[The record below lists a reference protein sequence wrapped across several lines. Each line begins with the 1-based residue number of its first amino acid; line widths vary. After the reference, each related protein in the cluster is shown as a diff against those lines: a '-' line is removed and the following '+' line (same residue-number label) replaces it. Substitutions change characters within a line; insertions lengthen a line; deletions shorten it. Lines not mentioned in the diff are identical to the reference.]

1 MNATAALSFLPV
13 PGPVA
18 GGCGGIALGDIAA
31 SLREVCASA
40 VDDAGVLGF
49 AEAAAFAGDVEE
61 LARAVEFLQV
71 IAAGAVDRTRTQAA
85 AEAADASDRSK
96 PGPEGDGYRRTTD
109 FLRDRLR
116 ISTTEAHRRLCLA
129 GDLLPRVG
137 LTGQRIPA
145 VHEELASAFAEGEVP
160 SRSATIITQALDRV
174 RVLTDTATVT
184 RMEEALTTV
193 AAVHDPDFLTRVARR
208 WVDGLDQDGAEP
220 TEELLRQLQGAFIRR
235 PRHGLQHL
243 EIFATTD
250 QFEHLL
256 TVMNTATNPRTTTS
270 GSDAGLET
278 NQTPASGA
286 AGTSTIE
293 VDEVVTATPEEAFAT
308 EPGVSDERLDLRTR
322 PQRLLD
328 GLIGACKEALATG
341 GLPATGGL
349 RPQVMVT
356 IDYRDL
362 FTRLTTGSGIGDQI
376 TSDGVTLGRV
386 WNEPSDPAGG
396 RIDQLNEAGTLG
408 LAGTGS
414 LAFTGPVTAATIR
427 KIACDADIIPVLLG
441 SEGRILDIGRTSRIF
456 PPHIR
461 KAITARDKGCTFPGC
476 TIPAPWCE
484 AHHIDYWSHGGA
496 TSTDNGV
503 LLCSHHHHLIHKEQ
517 WTIQTRA
524 GTPWYTPPPHLDPHQ
539 KPRQNHYFS
548 Q

>member
-1 MNATAALSFLPV
+1 VNATAAVSFLPV

-18 GGCGGIALGDIAA
+18 GGRGGIALGDIAA
-31 SLREVCASA
+31 ALREVCASA
-40 VDDAGVLGF
+40 VDDAGLLSF
-49 AEAAAFAGDVEE
+49 TEAAAFAGDVEE

-71 IAAGAVDRTRTQAA
+71 VAAGAVDRTRTQAA
-85 AEAADASDRSK
+85 AADSADASDRSK
-96 PGPEGDGYRRTTD
+96 PGPEGDGHRRTTD

-116 ISTTEAHRRLCLA
+116 ISTAEAHRRLCLA

-137 LTGQRIPA
+137 LTGQPIPA
-145 VHEELASAFAEGEVP
+145 VHEELAAAFAGGEVP

-235 PRHGLQHL
+235 RRHGLQHL

-256 TVMNTATNPRTTTS
+256 TVMNTATNPRTAA
-270 GSDAGLET
+270 AGPGALDSRT
-278 NQTPASGA
+278 TPAPADKDA
-286 AGTSTIE
+286 AEGCTVS
-293 VDEVVTATPEEAFAT
+293 AEEAFAT
-308 EPGVSDERLDLRTR
+308 EPGVSEERSDLRTR

-328 GLIGACKEALATG
+328 GLVGACKAALATG
-341 GLPATGGL
+341 GLPAAGGL

-362 FTRLTTGSGIGDQI
+362 LTRLTTGNAP
-376 TSDGVTLGRV
+376 TSQDMT
-386 WNEPSDPAGG
+386 PSRP
-396 RIDQLNEAGTLG
+396 LG

-441 SEGRILDIGRTSRIF
+441 SEGRVLDIGRTSRIF
-456 PPHIR
+456 PSHIR

-484 AHHIDYWSHGGA
+484 AHHIDYWSRGGP

-517 WTIQTRA
+517 WTIQSRN
-524 GTPWYTPPPHLDPHQ
+524 GTPWYIPPPHLDPHQ
-539 KPRQNHYFS
+539 KPRQNPYFTR
-548 Q
+548 

>member
-1 MNATAALSFLPV
+1 MNATAAVSFLPV

-18 GGCGGIALGDIAA
+18 GGRGGIALGDIAA
-31 SLREVCASA
+31 SLREVCTAA

-49 AEAAAFAGDVEE
+49 TEAAAFAGDVEE
-61 LARAVEFLQV
+61 IARAVEFLQV
-71 IAAGAVDRTRTQAA
+71 VAAGAVDRTRTQAA
-85 AEAADASDRSK
+85 AADASDRST

-116 ISTTEAHRRLCLA
+116 ISTAEAHRWVCLA
-129 GDLLPRVG
+129 QEVLTRVG
-137 LTGQRIPA
+137 LTGQPIPA
-145 VHEELASAFAEGEVP
+145 VHGELAAAFAEGEVP

-174 RVLTDTATVT
+174 RLLSDPATVA

-193 AAVHDPDFLTRVARR
+193 ASVHDPDFLTRVARR
-208 WVDGLDQDGAEP
+208 WIDGLDQDGAEP
-220 TEELLRQLQGAFIRR
+220 SEELLRRLQGAFIRR

-256 TVMNTATNPRTTTS
+256 TVMNAATNPRTAATVPGAVDAS
-270 GSDAGLET
+270 GT
-278 NQTPASGA
+278 TPAA
-286 AGTSTIE
+286 ADKADAEGCIVS
-293 VDEVVTATPEEAFAT
+293 PEEAFAA
-308 EPGVSDERLDLRTR
+308 ESGVSEERLDLRTR

-328 GLIGACKEALATG
+328 GLIGACKAALATG
-341 GLPATGGL
+341 GLPAAGGF

-362 FTRLTTGSGIGDQI
+362 LTRLTTADGRGPQDGSA
-376 TSDGVTLGRV
+376 S
-386 WNEPSDPAGG
+386 
-396 RIDQLNEAGTLG
+396 GTLG
-408 LAGTGS
+408 LAGTGT

-441 SEGRILDIGRTSRIF
+441 SEGRVLDIGRTSRIF

-484 AHHIDYWSHGGA
+484 AHHIEYWSRGGP

-524 GTPWYTPPPHLDPHQ
+524 GTPWYIPPPHLDPHQ
-539 KPRQNHYFS
+539 KPRQNHYFRL
-548 Q
+548 

>member
-1 MNATAALSFLPV
+1 MNATAALSFMPV

-18 GGCGGIALGDIAA
+18 GGRGGIALGDIAA

-40 VDDAGVLGF
+40 VDDAGALGF
-49 AEAAAFAGDVEE
+49 TEAAAFAGDVEE
-61 LARAVEFLQV
+61 IARAVEFLQV
-71 IAAGAVDRTRTQAA
+71 VAAGAVDRTRTQAGPA
-85 AEAADASDRSK
+85 DSADASDRSRS
-96 PGPEGDGYRRTTD
+96 GPEGDGYRRTTD

-116 ISTTEAHRRLCLA
+116 ISTAEAHRRLCLA

-145 VHEELASAFAEGEVP
+145 VHEELAAAFAEGEVP

-174 RVLTDTATVT
+174 RLLTDTATVT

-208 WVDGLDQDGAEP
+208 WIDGLDQDGAEP

-243 EIFATTD
+243 EIFATAD

-256 TVMNTATNPRTTTS
+256 TVMNTATNPRTAATGPGAVDAS
-270 GSDAGLET
+270 GT
-278 NQTPASGA
+278 TPAA
-286 AGTSTIE
+286 ADKDAAEGCTVS
-293 VDEVVTATPEEAFAT
+293 AEEAFAT
-308 EPGVSDERLDLRTR
+308 EPGVTDERLDLRSR

-328 GLIGACKEALATG
+328 GLVGACKAALATG

-362 FTRLTTGSGIGDQI
+362 FTRLTTGSGIGNQI
-376 TSDGVTLGRV
+376 TRDGVTPGRV
-386 WNEPSDPAGG
+386 WNEPADFTSG
-396 RIDQLNEAGTLG
+396 RIGQLNEAGTLG

-414 LAFTGPVTAATIR
+414 LAFTGPITAATIR

-441 SEGRILDIGRTSRIF
+441 TEGRVLDIGRTSRLF

-484 AHHIDYWSHGGA
+484 AHHIDYWSHGGP

-524 GTPWYTPPPHLDPHQ
+524 GTPWYIPPPHLDPNQ
-539 KPRQNHYFS
+539 KPRQNHYFR

>member
-18 GGCGGIALGDIAA
+18 GGRGGIALGDIAA
-31 SLREVCASA
+31 SLREVCAAA

-61 LARAVEFLQV
+61 IARAVEFLQV
-71 IAAGAVDRTRTQAA
+71 VAAGAVDRTRTQAA
-85 AEAADASDRSK
+85 ISAASKRGGAGLTAEDEAGGPGAALKSTVA
-96 PGPEGDGYRRTTD
+96 GPVGDGYRRTTD

-116 ISTTEAHRRLCLA
+116 ISAAEAHRRLCLA
-129 GDLLPRVG
+129 GELLPRVG
-137 LTGQRIPA
+137 LTGQPIPA
-145 VHEELASAFAEGEVP
+145 VHEELAAAFADGEVP

-174 RVLTDTATVT
+174 RLLSDPATVA

-208 WVDGLDQDGAEP
+208 WIDGLDQDGTEP

-256 TVMNTATNPRTTTS
+256 TVMNTATNPRTAATVPGAVDAS
-270 GSDAGLET
+270 GT
-278 NQTPASGA
+278 TPAA
-286 AGTSTIE
+286 ADKAPAQGCAVSAE
-293 VDEVVTATPEEAFAT
+293 KAFAA
-308 EPGVSDERLDLRTR
+308 ESGVSEERLDLRTR

-328 GLIGACKEALATG
+328 GLIGACKAALATG

-362 FTRLTTGSGIGDQI
+362 LTRLTTDSGIGDQ
-376 TSDGVTLGRV
+376 TAGEGVTA
-386 WNEPSDPAGG
+386 S
-396 RIDQLNEAGTLG
+396 GTLG
-408 LAGTGS
+408 LAATGT

-441 SEGRILDIGRTSRIF
+441 TDGRILDIGRTSRIF

-484 AHHIDYWSHGGA
+484 AHHIDYWSRGGP

-517 WTIQTRA
+517 WTIQTRN

-539 KPRQNHYFS
+539 KPRQNHYFT
-548 Q
+548 

>member
-1 MNATAALSFLPV
+1 MGDITAA
-13 PGPVA
+13 
-18 GGCGGIALGDIAA
+18 
-31 SLREVCASA
+31 LREVCAAA
-40 VDDAGVLGF
+40 VDDAGLLGF
-49 AEAAAFAGDVEE
+49 TEAAAFAGDVEE
-61 LARAVEFLQV
+61 IARAVEFLQV
-71 IAAGAVDRTRTQAA
+71 VAAGAVDRTRTRA
-85 AEAADASDRSK
+85 AADASDRSA

-116 ISTTEAHRRLCLA
+116 ISTAEAHRRLCLA
-129 GDLLPRVG
+129 GELLPRVG

-145 VHEELASAFAEGEVP
+145 VHEELASAFAEGELP
-160 SRSATIITQALDRV
+160 SRSATIITQALARV
-174 RVLTDTATVT
+174 RLLTDTATVT

-256 TVMNTATNPRTTTS
+256 TVMNTATNPRTGTS
-270 GSDAGLET
+270 QVAG
-278 NQTPASGA
+278 TPAGA
-286 AGTSTIE
+286 GDPFAG
-293 VDEVVTATPEEAFAT
+293 
-308 EPGVSDERLDLRTR
+308 EPGIPDERLDLRTR

-328 GLIGACKEALATG
+328 GLVAGSKISLASG
-341 GLPATGGL
+341 GLPAAGGL
-349 RPQVMVT
+349 RPQVLVT

-362 FTRLTTGSGIGDQI
+362 LTRLTTD
-376 TSDGVTLGRV
+376 DGTARTPDGR
-386 WNEPSDPAGG
+386 
-396 RIDQLNEAGTLG
+396 GTLG

-441 SEGRILDIGRTSRIF
+441 TKGRVLDIGRTSRIF
-456 PPHIR
+456 PSHIR

-484 AHHIDYWSHGGA
+484 AHHIDYWSRGGP

-517 WTIQTRA
+517 WTIQSRN
-524 GTPWYTPPPHLDPHQ
+524 GTPWYIPPPHLDPHQ
-539 KPRQNHYFS
+539 KPRQNPYFTR
-548 Q
+548 

>member
-1 MNATAALSFLPV
+1 M
-13 PGPVA
+13 
-18 GGCGGIALGDIAA
+18 GGIAA
-31 SLREVCASA
+31 SLREVCAAA

-71 IAAGAVDRTRTQAA
+71 VAAGAVDRTRARAA
-85 AEAADASDRSK
+85 ISAASTRGGAGLTGEDEAGGTGAALKSTVA
-96 PGPEGDGYRRTTD
+96 GPVGDGYRRTTD

-116 ISTTEAHRRLCLA
+116 ISTAEAHRRLCLA

-137 LTGQRIPA
+137 LTGQPIPA
-145 VHEELASAFAEGEVP
+145 VHEELAAAFAEGEVP

-174 RVLTDTATVT
+174 RVMADSATVA
-184 RMEEALTTV
+184 RMEEALTMV

-208 WVDGLDQDGAEP
+208 WIDGLDQDGTEP

-250 QFEHLL
+250 QFEQLL
-256 TVMNTATNPRTTTS
+256 TVMNTATNPRTGTS
-270 GSDAGLET
+270 QVAG
-278 NQTPASGA
+278 TPAGA
-286 AGTSTIE
+286 G
-293 VDEVVTATPEEAFAT
+293 DPFAA
-308 EPGVSDERLDLRTR
+308 EPGVPDERLDLRTR

-328 GLIGACKEALATG
+328 GVVAGSKISLASG

-349 RPQVMVT
+349 RPQVLVT

-362 FTRLTTGSGIGDQI
+362 LTRLTTGAGAA
-376 TSDGVTLGRV
+376 DGGTASHVR
-386 WNEPSDPAGG
+386 NEP
-396 RIDQLNEAGTLG
+396 GTGPLG
-408 LAGTGS
+408 LAGTGT

-441 SEGRILDIGRTSRIF
+441 SEGRVLDIGRTSRIF

-484 AHHIDYWSHGGA
+484 AHHIDYWSRGGP

-517 WTIQTRA
+517 WTIQSRA
-524 GTPWYTPPPHLDPHQ
+524 GTPWYIPPPHLDPHQ
-539 KPRQNHYFS
+539 KPRQNHYFT
-548 Q
+548 

>member
-1 MNATAALSFLPV
+1 
-13 PGPVA
+13 
-18 GGCGGIALGDIAA
+18 
-31 SLREVCASA
+31 
-40 VDDAGVLGF
+40 
-49 AEAAAFAGDVEE
+49 
-61 LARAVEFLQV
+61 
-71 IAAGAVDRTRTQAA
+71 
-85 AEAADASDRSK
+85 
-96 PGPEGDGYRRTTD
+96 
-109 FLRDRLR
+109 
-116 ISTTEAHRRLCLA
+116 
-129 GDLLPRVG
+129 
-137 LTGQRIPA
+137 
-145 VHEELASAFAEGEVP
+145 
-160 SRSATIITQALDRV
+160 
-174 RVLTDTATVT
+174 
-184 RMEEALTTV
+184 MEEALTTV

-208 WVDGLDQDGAEP
+208 WIDGLDQDGAEP

-256 TVMNTATNPRTTTS
+256 TVMNTATNPRTAATVPGAVDAS
-270 GSDAGLET
+270 GT
-278 NQTPASGA
+278 TPAA
-286 AGTSTIE
+286 ADKADAEGCIVS
-293 VDEVVTATPEEAFAT
+293 AEEAFAT
-308 EPGVSDERLDLRTR
+308 GPGVSEERLDLRTR

-328 GLIGACKEALATG
+328 GLIGACKAALATG

-362 FTRLTTGSGIGDQI
+362 LTRLTTA
-376 TSDGVTLGRV
+376 DGRGPQDETA
-386 WNEPSDPAGG
+386 S
-396 RIDQLNEAGTLG
+396 GTLG
-408 LAGTGS
+408 LAGTGT
-414 LAFTGPVTAATIR
+414 LAFTGPVSAATIR

-484 AHHIDYWSHGGA
+484 AHHIDYWSRGGL

-517 WTIQTRA
+517 WTIQSRA
-524 GTPWYTPPPHLDPHQ
+524 GTPWYIPPPHLDPHQ
-539 KPRQNHYFS
+539 KPRQNHYFRL
-548 Q
+548 

>member
-1 MNATAALSFLPV
+1 MGTPFAVSLLPAYR
-13 PGPVA
+13 PVND
-18 GGCGGIALGDIAA
+18 GRGGIALGDIAA
-31 SLREVCASA
+31 SLRDVCASA
-40 VDDAGVLGF
+40 VDDAGLLGF

-61 LARAVEFLQV
+61 LARSVEFLQV
-71 IAAGAVDRTRTQAA
+71 VAAGAVDRTRTQAA
-85 AEAADASDRSK
+85 AADASDRSK
-96 PGPEGDGYRRTTD
+96 SGPEGDGCRRTTD

-116 ISTTEAHRRLCLA
+116 ISTVEAHRRLCLA
-129 GDLLPRVG
+129 GELLPRVG

-145 VHEELASAFAEGEVP
+145 VHEELAAAFAGGGVP

-174 RVLTDTATVT
+174 RLLADPATVT
-184 RMEEALTTV
+184 RMEETLTTV

-208 WVDGLDQDGAEP
+208 WVEGLDQDGAEP
-220 TEELLRQLQGAFIRR
+220 SEELLRQLQGAFIRR

-256 TVMNTATNPRTTTS
+256 TVMNTATNPRTGTNS
-270 GSDAGLET
+270 GTG
-278 NQTPASGA
+278 TPAG
-286 AGTSTIE
+286 GG
-293 VDEVVTATPEEAFAT
+293 DAFAA
-308 EPGVSDERLDLRTR
+308 EPGVPDERLDLRTR

-328 GLIGACKEALATG
+328 GLVGACKAALATG

-362 FTRLTTGSGIGDQI
+362 LTRPTASSGPA
-376 TSDGVTLGRV
+376 SKSVTASG
-386 WNEPSDPAGG
+386 P
-396 RIDQLNEAGTLG
+396 LG

-441 SEGRILDIGRTSRIF
+441 SEGRVLDIGRTSRLF

-484 AHHIDYWSHGGA
+484 AHHITYWSHGGP

-517 WTIQTRA
+517 WTIQSRN
-524 GTPWYTPPPHLDPHQ
+524 GTPWYIPPPHLDPHQ
-539 KPRQNHYFS
+539 KPRQNHYFR

>member
-1 MNATAALSFLPV
+1 MNATAAVSFLPG

-18 GGCGGIALGDIAA
+18 GGRGGTALGDIAA
-31 SLREVCASA
+31 SLRDVCAAA

-49 AEAAAFAGDVEE
+49 ADAAAFAGDVEE

-71 IAAGAVDRTRTQAA
+71 VAAGAVDRTRTQAA
-85 AEAADASDRSK
+85 AAGASDRSG
-96 PGPEGDGYRRTTD
+96 PGREGDGYRRTTD

-116 ISTTEAHRRLCLA
+116 ISTAEAHRRICLA
-129 GDLLPRVG
+129 GELLPRVG
-137 LTGQRIPA
+137 LTGQRIPS
-145 VHEELASAFAEGEVP
+145 VHEELAAAFAEGEVP

-220 TEELLRQLQGAFIRR
+220 TEELLRQLQGVFIRR

-256 TVMNTATNPRTTTS
+256 TVMNTTTNPRANATGPGAEDASGTTS
-270 GSDAGLET
+270 AAADKDAAKGCT
-278 NQTPASGA
+278 VS
-286 AGTSTIE
+286 
-293 VDEVVTATPEEAFAT
+293 PEEAFAT
-308 EPGVSDERLDLRTR
+308 GPGVSDERLDLRTR

-328 GLIGACKEALATG
+328 GLVGACKAALATG

-362 FTRLTTGSGIGDQI
+362 LTRLTTGSGIGNQI
-376 TSDGVTLGRV
+376 TSDGVTPGRL
-386 WNEPSDPAGG
+386 WNEPADFTSG
-396 RIDQLNEAGTLG
+396 RIGQLNETGALG

-414 LAFTGPVTAATIR
+414 LAFTGPVTAGTIR

-441 SEGRILDIGRTSRIF
+441 TEGRVLDIGRTSRIF

-476 TIPAPWCE
+476 TIPSPWCE
-484 AHHIDYWSHGGA
+484 AHHIDYWSHGGP

-524 GTPWYTPPPHLDPHQ
+524 GTPRYIPPPHLDPNQ
-539 KPRQNHYFS
+539 KPRQNHYFR